1 MLVLAVLVLAATHKV
16 KKAGN
21 VDIHFF
27 LVRKSALSLCKF
39 TFSQRVEDA
48 RLVAEIVGKA
58 TLVALG
64 AVVLVVEF
72 AADIFGGFWLDDLP
86 FDGVREMAVEAVFA
100 VSHIEVDARVVASIN
115 MVLAALL
122 SDLSTLALAFADS
135 KVLVGTEILDAL
147 KFSF

>member
-1 MLVLAVLVLAATHKV
+1 
-16 KKAGN
+16 
-21 VDIHFF
+21 
-27 LVRKSALSLCKF
+27 VRKSALSLCEL
-39 TFSQRVEDA
+39 TLSQRVKDA
-48 RLVAEIVGKA
+48 RFVAKVVGKA

-64 AVVLVVEF
+64 AVVLVVEL

-100 VSHIEVDARVVASIN
+100 VAHIEVNARVVASIN

-135 KVLVGTEILDAL
+135 KVLVGAEILDTL